1 MHTPK
6 AIKLTA
12 AQIRVLSQLNSD
24 AKMLADTTNNTYR
37 WFMSGCAVTTVA
49 RVLLEKGLIALS
61 ASYFDIRGVIIT
73 AKGKQVLNAQ

>member
-1 MHTPK
+1 MTTTT
-6 AIKLTA
+6 IKLTA
-12 AQIRVLSQLNSD
+12 AQTRVLSQLNSD

-49 RVLLEKGLIALS
+49 RVLLEKGLISLS